1 MSLDASLDGPVHV
14 ELFDLDVE
22 DVSQARQPVY
32 GLEDLEQLLLL
43 FKADVQVGGHGVGE
57 LTYFIHLHGRDHGLI
72 VEILRQLHVLLEERR
87 DPLHELLQA
96 GGADGAV
103 GRSLHRD
110 PKVTV
115 VARHFQDFA
124 ALHPLDQHL
133 DVAVEQL
140 ETLNDARNGPHR
152 VNLVGLGFVHRSI
165 VLGGEENLLVARQG
179 LFQGADGAL
188 APDHER
194 RHHVGK
200 NHHVP
205 NGHHRERA
213 RFTFFMA

>member
-22 DVSQARQPVY
+22 DVSQPRQPVY
-32 GLEDLEQLLLL
+32 RLEDLEQLLLF
-43 FKADVQVGGHGVGE
+43 FKADVQVGGHRVGE
-57 LTYFIHLHGRDHGLI
+57 LTYFIHLHGRDHGLV

-96 GGADGAV
+96 GGADGAM
-103 GRSLHRD
+103 GRSLHRH
-110 PKVTV
+110 PKITF
-115 VARHFQDFA
+115 VARDFQNLA

-133 DVAVEQL
+133 DVAVGQL

-152 VNLVGLGFVHRSI
+152 VNLVRLGFVHRSI
-165 VLGGEENLLVARQG
+165 VLGGEENLLVACQG
-179 LFQGADGAL
+179 LFQGADGAV
-188 APDHER
+188 APHHER
-194 RHHVGK
+194 CHHVRK

-205 NGHHRERA
+205 NGHHREGA
-213 RFTFFMA
+213 GFAFFMA